1 MYLLLTLFIVVSNVS
16 ISSSFSA
23 LFTSFSD
30 FLKLTFDFFFSF
42 RLLVGFWLFRFPILR
57 ASLSSSRSFVLEFQ
71 VLLFRVL
78 AGALSGVPAVYGQFQ
93 YFLISCSSLVLRF

>member
-30 FLKLTFDFFFSF
+30 FLKLTFDFFSF

-78 AGALSGVPAVYGQFQ
+78 GALSGVPAVYGQFQ